1 MDEKKAISS
10 EQAADLAAINAAI
23 AEQPAAPV
31 PGMPGSPG
39 EPPKADLA
47 AEFTGIIKLAVATL
61 SPAFPSL
68 ATIYTDQVTAAAAS
82 AAAAVCNKHGWMQAG
97 VGGKWAEE
105 IAAAAILLPLG
116 WQTYQ
121 GITSDLEKAR
131 AAKHPEPSDIDA
143 APALQAADNIVQFGM
158 PVDPVPESQ
167 PA

>member
-68 ATIYTDQVTAAAAS
+68 ATIYTDHVTAAAAS

-121 GITSDLEKAR
+121 GITSDMAKAR
-131 AAKHPEPSDIDA
+131 ASKPEPA
-143 APALQAADNIVQFGM
+143 AIEDNQTAPGTDNIIQFGM